1 MFTSSRPSTS
11 SLSSSKPRPRA
22 NTLTSPAA
30 PPPTSAGPSTSLS
43 PSLSRSY
50 RQPIGTGSLRRQQQ
64 QLGVSHGRSRS
75 LGDVGFAS
83 SASATSSG
91 GRRRAVFCDV
101 VVDDLE
107 LGEDGEVVYP
117 VGPAGAFLNT
127 LGTFVHAR
135 RSDTADRRPSRP
147 ATPAKSGKIDH
158 DRVRQS
164 LHELWATE
172 ESYLR
177 KISSLQRDY
186 AAPLREFAKSRSTA
200 IVPLFEANHLF
211 VNIDEL
217 VPLAAA
223 FEADLRDVVGR
234 SQRDKASLPT
244 GFGAIVLHHIERMQ
258 NPYKIWL
265 SNVRAVEMIRSE
277 LDRSNSSFRE
287 FIERTQIVSRE
298 MAQTS
303 GGFKEFLAE
312 PHQRIARYRLML
324 DPIVASLPQE
334 DPNVDPLRAAIDL
347 LGTVCSMEVDD
358 ATKRAAVFWALGEAV
373 DGLPGA
379 LVGFDRHF
387 VAAID
392 VDEVFEV
399 SDPRTTTETLRCTLW
414 LFSDRLLITKRP
426 RGSRTGKAQAGL
438 DDLDRLV
445 QLYETSHLSSSE
457 ASLLGSPKR
466 LRKGV
471 LAYRGLLNLAEVV
484 AVDLGSS
491 GSGGSSEAI
500 HELGLL
506 LDDPPVDQTSR
517 WNGRPSRRYVV
528 AETYAS
534 EQRGREKE
542 RFLAS
547 FGDAVLQQKLKD
559 GARAGYKGRLSASET
574 DASEVYWALWDTRA
588 YEGLRGN
595 QKGKI
600 AMHLV
605 EDRRAP
611 SLSAPGLRPNVLV
624 RVTPLHGSSTCS
636 FEVKSKDAVSG
647 TAENIA
653 MNRIP
658 PAIVEL
664 GTSYGLFSFPTL
676 RPISDLSRSRPR
688 SALLSVVDLFTSGGG
703 LKRGNSTTSRGSSSA
718 TTTVDTPRFST
729 PTSPQT
735 SLSQSHRRPLSK
747 KSAPNLYASQ
757 SATRSTDSVAT
768 LLRQSDSGP
777 YDGLAE
783 LGSAPPVEP
792 LSTRSRN
799 RPRRSMSLPPPISA
813 EHVEPT
819 PTTTAASSAPA
830 EALEDAP
837 EDDAP
842 MDAIFDSPR
851 RPLLDLEAPD
861 TSPMTY
867 RVPERSSSRRRMIG
881 PRDMRSPVALRN
893 LDGSSPAHLPF
904 ARERSPTPLRQ
915 PHVSDQS
922 TATYRSSPSYSE
934 TDDVSFESQ
943 ASSTSAASKRPRP
956 LVEASPRPAP
966 AKKVASLAGSSAG
979 PRAPP
984 PLQPD
989 LFGSARKSSG
999 GSLLQQR
1006 LVSSSS
1012 SVLNRTRPTSR
1023 RVASGASTVRG
1034 PATPPRDVDSPDVFS
1049 SPAPP
1054 TAASLLEDAAMA
1066 DLDQQ
1071 PFHRLRK
1078 HVDDMRLKLARE
1090 VAADKENDH
1099 FVSPTALT
1107 RSPQTRNVFGKTIFG
1122 SESAFSSPQTR
1133 LSSATKSFTPVSET
1147 RPRARHLDKHVL
1159 AEWTRK
1165 LAELVDDAEAAAA
1178 TAASK
1183 PRSPLDGGGN
1193 ALEVAMLEQER
1204 DLLAAELVE
1213 SRDEVKKMHD
1223 EVNAS
1228 KLALEAKATLES
1240 ALASA
1245 HTEIANLR
1253 QAYGDICGEANT
1265 LLEDFNL
1272 ALEEVTLAAQA
1283 EPTATGEYVD
1293 LTNQVRASKSAQFR
1307 AEHDL
1312 RAYRR
1317 SVQADLEGKMRVE
1330 EENAQLREL
1339 CRRHGLLA

>member
-1 MFTSSRPSTS
+1 MFASSRPSTS

-30 PPPTSAGPSTSLS
+30 PPPPSAGPSTSLS

-64 QLGVSHGRSRS
+64 QLGASHGRSRS
-75 LGDVGFAS
+75 LGDAGSAM
-83 SASATSSG
+83 SASASCG
-91 GRRRAVFCDV
+91 GARRRAVFCDV

-127 LGTFVHAR
+127 LGTTIR
-135 RSDTADRRPSRP
+135 PTRSDTADRRPSRP
-147 ATPAKSGKIDH
+147 ATPAKPGKIDY

-164 LHELWATE
+164 LHELWSTE

-217 VPLAAA
+217 VPLAAS

-244 GFGAIVLHHIERMQ
+244 GFGEVILHHIKRMQ
-258 NPYKIWL
+258 NPYKVWL
-265 SNVRAVEMIRSE
+265 SNVRAVDMIRSE

-334 DPNVDPLRAAIDL
+334 DPNVDKLRAAIDL
-347 LGTVCSMEVDD
+347 LSAVCSMEVDD
-358 ATKRAAVFWALGEAV
+358 TTKRAAVFWALGEAV
-373 DGLPGA
+373 DGLPSA

-387 VAAID
+387 VEAID

-426 RGSRTGKAQAGL
+426 RGSRKGKAQAGL

-491 GSGGSSEAI
+491 DAV
-500 HELGLL
+500 HEVGLL

-528 AETYAS
+528 AETYTA
-534 EQRGREKE
+534 EQRAREKE
-542 RFLAS
+542 RFLTS
-547 FGDAVLQQKLKD
+547 FGEAVLQQKLKD
-559 GARAGYKGRLSASET
+559 GARAGFKGRLGAGET
-574 DASEVYWALWDTRA
+574 DVSEVYWALWDRRA
-588 YEGLRGN
+588 YEGLRGI
-595 QKGKI
+595 QKGKL

-605 EDRRAP
+605 ESRRAP
-611 SLSAPGLRPNVLV
+611 PLSAPGLRPNVSV
-624 RVTPLHGSSTCS
+624 RVTPLNGSSTCS
-636 FEVKSKDAVSG
+636 FEVSTKDAAGG

-653 MNRIP
+653 MDRIP

-664 GTSYGLFSFPTL
+664 GTSYGLFAFPTL
-676 RPISDLSRSRPR
+676 RPISDLNRSRPR

-729 PTSPQT
+729 PTSPDV

-747 KSAPNLYASQ
+747 KSAPDLYASQ
-757 SATRSTDSVAT
+757 TASRSTDSVAPA
-768 LLRQSDSGP
+768 LRQSDSDP

-783 LGSAPPVEP
+783 LGSAPSVEP

-799 RPRRSMSLPPPISA
+799 RPRRSLSLPPPVST
-813 EHVEPT
+813 EPVEST
-819 PTTTAASSAPA
+819 PPSSAAMSARP
-830 EALEDAP
+830 EALEVAV

-851 RPLLDLEAPD
+851 RPRLDLDAPD

-881 PRDMRSPVALRN
+881 PRDMRSPAAVRSLE
-893 LDGSSPAHLPF
+893 GSSPAHLPF
-904 ARERSPTPLRQ
+904 ARERSPTPLRH

-922 TATYRSSPSYSE
+922 TAAYRSSPSYSE
-934 TDDVSFESQ
+934 IDDVSFESQ

-956 LVEASPRPAP
+956 LVEASPRPTP

-979 PRAPP
+979 PRAPA

-989 LFGSARKSSG
+989 LFGSARKSSS

-1006 LVSSSS
+1006 LVPSSSS
-1012 SVLNRTRPTSR
+1012 ILNRARPTSR

-1054 TAASLLEDAAMA
+1054 TTASLLEDAAMTE
-1066 DLDQQ
+1066 LDQQ
-1071 PFHRLRK
+1071 PFYRLRK

-1090 VAADKENDH
+1090 VADDKENDH
-1099 FVSPTALT
+1099 FISPTALT
-1107 RSPQTRNVFGKTIFG
+1107 RSPPTRNVFGKTIFG
-1122 SESAFSSPQTR
+1122 SEPAFSSPQTR
-1133 LSSATKSFTPVSET
+1133 LSSATKAFTPVSEG

-1193 ALEVAMLEQER
+1193 ALEIAMLEQER

-1213 SRDEVKKMHD
+1213 IKDEVKKLHD
-1223 EVNAS
+1223 EIDAS
-1228 KLALEAKATLES
+1228 RAALEAKAAAES
-1240 ALASA
+1240 ALESA

-1293 LTNQVRASKSAQFR
+1293 LTNQVRASKSAQFQ

-1317 SVQADLEGKMRVE
+1317 SVQADLESKVRVE

-1339 CRRHGLLA
+1339 CRRHGLLV